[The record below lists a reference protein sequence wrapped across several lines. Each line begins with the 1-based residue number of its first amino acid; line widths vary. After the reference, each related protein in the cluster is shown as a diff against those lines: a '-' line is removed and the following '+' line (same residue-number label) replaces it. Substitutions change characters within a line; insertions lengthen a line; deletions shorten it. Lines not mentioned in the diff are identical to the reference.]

1 MIVHF
6 QKCTLAVLNEMVNS
20 FYDKQVVLE
29 DTNLDGKW
37 TPAEVNQILF
47 RNFEDPDAGI
57 KELVE
62 LATKDLYGFQDSA

>member
-1 MIVHF
+1 MIVHV

-20 FYDKQVVLE
+20 FYDREVVLT
-29 DTNLDGKW
+29 DANLDGKW

-62 LATKDLYGFQDSA
+62 LATKDLYGFQDTA